1 MWMKLDR
8 SFKEYVD
15 SPGKKC
21 YNMVSVNNPA
31 SKWASVRRR
40 NRRKDRIMK
49 KVLSLILCAVMLA
62 SALAGCTTLEK
73 TETGDYDKGAII
85 DMYFTTEVFDLD
97 PQRSI
102 IDDAQLKIMSQIYE
116 GLTRLDENGKWKK
129 AGMKSYKIDKNK
141 DGEFV
146 ILVTLNYNRWSD
158 GRTVQA
164 SDYVY
169 AWKRILEPDNAC
181 EAASLLYEVKNAR
194 AIKEGDRTVDDL
206 GVAAVDTY
214 TLEIK
219 FEEKVDLDQF
229 FETTSSI
236 ALVPLREDVIT
247 RYVNDKTGEDQW
259 ACKGTYIVTN
269 GPFCPKEMVGGSV
282 LRLERSSYYYTN
294 PDKDEIPDKF
304 VIPYR
309 LLTKYE
315 TGNAEAQL
323 MALTSGNLFYDGELP
338 LSARAQYASSATV
351 SDMMVTHTYVFNT
364 TNPLFEKAEVRRAL
378 SMAIDRNQIVNIVTF
393 AKPATG
399 YIPYKV
405 FDSTNGT
412 SFRDAGGALISSSAD
427 AAGAKSLLQSAGVT
441 SGSFTLTVR
450 NNEVDMA
457 VADYVAGVWN
467 DLGFNVT
474 VEAVKGTVNAE
485 DNVITNDNFQKLY
498 DNGSF
503 DVIAIDMTMLA
514 PDAFNAL
521 SQFAVSYSGNGV
533 DMDSETYDLYGHIT
547 GYSNPDYDAI
557 IDQAYA
563 EKDRAARASYLHQA
577 ETKLLEDMPVIPLVF
592 LQDAYIYTD
601 ALSGIKSD
609 YYATRNFKKTQL
621 KDYMTYKA
629 KTDTI
634 DAAAAESEIAG

>member
-1 MWMKLDR
+1 
-8 SFKEYVD
+8 
-15 SPGKKC
+15 
-21 YNMVSVNNPA
+21 
-31 SKWASVRRR
+31 
-40 NRRKDRIMK
+40 MK

-62 SALAGCTTLEK
+62 SALAGCSTLEK

-85 DMYFTTEVFDLD
+85 DMYFTTEVFDFD

-129 AGMKSYKIDKNK
+129 AGMKNYKIDKDE
-141 DGEFV
+141 DGEFI

-169 AWKRILEPDNAC
+169 AWKRIMEPDNAC

-194 AIKEGDRTVDDL
+194 AIKAGDATIDDL

-214 TLEIK
+214 TLEIQ
-219 FEEKVDLDQF
+219 FEQKVDLDQF

-247 RYVNDKTGEDQW
+247 RYRTDDGVDQW
-259 ACKGTYIVTN
+259 ASKSTYIVTN
-269 GPFCPKEMVGGSV
+269 GPFCPKEMTGGSV

-294 PDKDEIPDKF
+294 PDKEEIPDKF

-315 TGNAEAQL
+315 NGNAEAQL
-323 MALTSGNLFYDGELP
+323 MQLTSGNLFYDGELP
-338 LSARAQYASSATV
+338 LSMRAQYASSATV
-351 SDMMVTHTYVFNT
+351 SDMMITHTYVFNT

-378 SMAIDRNQIVNIVTF
+378 SMAIDRNQIVNILTF

-405 FDSTNGT
+405 FDSTAGT
-412 SFRDAGGALISSSAD
+412 SFRDAGGAILNTGAD

-457 VADYVAGVWN
+457 VADYVASVWN
-467 DLGFNVT
+467 DLGFTVT
-474 VEAVKGTVNAE
+474 VEAVKGTVNAD

-498 DNGSF
+498 DNGNF

-557 IDQAYA
+557 IESAYN
-563 EKDRAARASYLHQA
+563 EKDRAARATILHQA
-577 ETKLLEDMPVIPLVF
+577 EAKLLEDMPVIPLVF

-601 ALSGIKSD
+601 VLSGIKSD
-609 YYATRNFKKTQL
+609 YYSTRDFKKTRL

-629 KTDTI
+629 KTDTMSEEE
-634 DAAAAESEIAG
+634 AEAEVAG